1 MSDPQSSVMDECT
14 LSSLPFSSLNHPSFH
29 GTPSALTP
37 DSSGS
42 TLGPLSSHAP
52 QGDGLLYGQ
61 PPGLQGVVRMDTD
74 RMGGQIMGYPY
85 LPYSPCLS
93 GAASDRAAHV
103 LHQEFSPFLPPPPP
117 GLLRQPPQ
125 KKSLS
130 KDSMEYRL
138 RRERNNIAVRKSRDK
153 AKRRVQ
159 LTQQR
164 AIQLQEENHGL
175 QALITQLTQ
184 ELDTLKQILSQ
195 RHLQRRDNNLAEDE
209 SY

>member
-1 MSDPQSSVMDECT
+1 MFCTRSSRP
-14 LSSLPFSSLNHPSFH
+14 SSHPR
-29 GTPSALTP
+29 PLA
-37 DSSGS
+37 SSGS
-42 TLGPLSSHAP
+42 
-52 QGDGLLYGQ
+52 
-61 PPGLQGVVRMDTD
+61 
-74 RMGGQIMGYPY
+74 
-85 LPYSPCLS
+85 
-93 GAASDRAAHV
+93 
-103 LHQEFSPFLPPPPP
+103 
-117 GLLRQPPQ
+117 PPQ

-130 KDSMEYRL
+130 KDSIEYRL